1 MGDYMKEASFSLAEA
16 KFAMGDF
23 NHLVLQNVSKA
34 QLKLKIKKDNVA
46 GLCVCDTIDALLEKL
61 LVSFEVLELCST
73 QATLY
78 GSQFDIVPRFTCWS
92 RHCIKCLLA

>member
-34 QLKLKIKKDNVA
+34 QLKLKIKRDNVA
-46 GLCVCDTIDALLEKL
+46 GFYIIS
-61 LVSFEVLELCST
+61 VSHIYMC
-73 QATLY
+73 Y
-78 GSQFDIVPRFTCWS
+78 GRRS
-92 RHCIKCLLA
+92 H

>member
-34 QLKLKIKKDNVA
+34 QLKVKSKRDNVA
-46 GLCVCDTIDALLEKL
+46 GCYITFYHVCRNMA
-61 LVSFEVLELCST
+61 SFLIFAV
-73 QATLY
+73 
-78 GSQFDIVPRFTCWS
+78 
-92 RHCIKCLLA
+92 

>member
-34 QLKLKIKKDNVA
+34 QLKVKLKKDNVA
-46 GLCVCDTIDALLEKL
+46 GLYAIFISRIYRSMISFVCCAKICAFRLPKRAL
-61 LVSFEVLELCST
+61 
-73 QATLY
+73 
-78 GSQFDIVPRFTCWS
+78 
-92 RHCIKCLLA
+92 

>member
-34 QLKLKIKKDNVA
+34 QLKVKSKRDNVA
-46 GLCVCDTIDALLEKL
+46 GDTTLLL
-61 LVSFEVLELCST
+61 MSG
-73 QATLY
+73 LY
-78 GSQFDIVPRFTCWS
+78 RC
-92 RHCIKCLLA
+92 

>member
-34 QLKLKIKKDNVA
+34 QLKVKLKKDNVA
-46 GLCVCDTIDALLEKL
+46 GYLQLLPLIYTCDCFHMVTFNSYINFL
-61 LVSFEVLELCST
+61 SF
-73 QATLY
+73 
-78 GSQFDIVPRFTCWS
+78 
-92 RHCIKCLLA
+92 

>member
-34 QLKLKIKKDNVA
+34 QLKLKTKRDNVA
-46 GLCVCDTIDALLEKL
+46 GISMHISYIL
-61 LVSFEVLELCST
+61 
-73 QATLY
+73 
-78 GSQFDIVPRFTCWS
+78 
-92 RHCIKCLLA
+92 